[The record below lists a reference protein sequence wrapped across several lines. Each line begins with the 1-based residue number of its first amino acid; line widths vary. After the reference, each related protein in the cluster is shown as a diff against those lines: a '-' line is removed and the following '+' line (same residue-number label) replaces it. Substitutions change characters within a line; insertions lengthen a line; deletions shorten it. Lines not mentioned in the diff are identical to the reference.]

1 MKNVA
6 CQISKQR
13 RSQNPTVSP
22 EGTPVL
28 PWWLSWLRV
37 CLQCRRPRF
46 YPWVGKNPCRREW
59 QPTPVFLPGKF
70 QGQRSLVGYCPWG
83 HKESDTTEQLHFT
96 SLHFIPPKSWPVEF
110 FLGPLT
116 LQPPL
121 GGSHWFLWPQ
131 YYQCT
136 DVFKICTSS
145 SSAL

>member
-83 HKESDTTEQLHFT
+83 HKESDTTEQVHTLWVKLKYFLMQT
-96 SLHFIPPKSWPVEF
+96 SQQSERTASYRIIFILPI
-110 FLGPLT
+110 
-116 LQPPL
+116 Q
-121 GGSHWFLWPQ
+121 
-131 YYQCT
+131 
-136 DVFKICTSS
+136 
-145 SSAL
+145 ALILL